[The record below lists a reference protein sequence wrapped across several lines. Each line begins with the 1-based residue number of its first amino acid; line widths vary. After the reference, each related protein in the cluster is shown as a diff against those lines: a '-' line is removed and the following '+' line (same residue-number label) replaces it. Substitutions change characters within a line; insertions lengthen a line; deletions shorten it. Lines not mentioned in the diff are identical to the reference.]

1 MYLKLYPGVVL
12 KSKNAI
18 SDNMPTNVTREYLN
32 AELKYQKA
40 KTNEEKIEALQEMLS
55 TLPKHKGTEVLKMQI
70 RERMKKIKKKQSEA
84 KKRRAGHAPIVKK
97 EGFQV
102 AIIGFPN
109 TGKSTLLAKLTNA
122 RPKISDYPFTTKEP
136 EVGIMEFEGGQI
148 QLVEIPAL
156 AEGASEKQRDMLTL
170 LHNADGIILL
180 ADDDHQ
186 RKTILGELA
195 NFGIKR
201 PIFYASK
208 GDKITKKQ
216 LFEFFDLIRVYTK
229 EPGEKTEMERPII
242 LKRKSTVLDVA
253 REIHKDF
260 ANKLKFA
267 RVWGSSRFPGQR
279 VEKDHVLQDKDIVE
293 LHI

>member
-1 MYLKLYPGVVL
+1 
-12 KSKNAI
+12 
-18 SDNMPTNVTREYLN
+18 MPTNVTREYLN
-32 AELKYQKA
+32 AELKYHKA
-40 KTNEEKIEALQEMLS
+40 RTSDEKQEALKEMLS
-55 TLPKHKGTEVLKMQI
+55 TLPKHKGTEVLKSQI
-70 RERMKKIKKKQSEA
+70 RERMKKLRKEQAEA
-84 KKRRAGHAPIVKK
+84 KKRRAGHAPVVRK

-109 TGKSTLLAKLTNA
+109 AGKSTLLTRLTNA

-136 EVGIMEFEGGQI
+136 EVGVMEFEGGQI

-156 AEGASEKQRDMLTL
+156 VEGAAEKQRDMLTL
-170 LHNADGIILL
+170 LTNADGIILL

-186 RKTILGELA
+186 RKALVGELA
-195 NFGIKR
+195 NFGINR

-216 LFEFFDLIRVYTK
+216 LFAFFDLIRVYTK
-229 EPGEKTEMERPII
+229 EPGEKTEMDKPII
-242 LKRKSTVLDVA
+242 LKQKSTVLDVA
-253 REIHKDF
+253 KEIHKDF

-267 RVWGSSRFPGQR
+267 RVWGSSKFPGQR
-279 VEKDHVLQDKDIVE
+279 VEKDHILQDKDIVE

>member
-1 MYLKLYPGVVL
+1 
-12 KSKNAI
+12 
-18 SDNMPTNVTREYLN
+18 MPTNVTGEYVN
-32 AELKYQKA
+32 AEKRYQSARTSEDKL
-40 KTNEEKIEALQEMLS
+40 EALQEMLS
-55 TLPKHKGTEVLKMQI
+55 TLPKHKGTEVLKAQI
-70 RERMKKIKKKQSEA
+70 RERMKRIKKEQIQA
-84 KKRRAGHAPIVKK
+84 KKRRAGHAPTIKK

-109 TGKSTLLAKLTNA
+109 SGKSTLLARLTNA

-156 AEGASEKQRDMLTL
+156 AEKAAEKQRDMLTL
-170 LHNADGIILL
+170 VTNADGIILL
-180 ADDDHQ
+180 ADDDYQ
-186 RKTILGELA
+186 RKTIMGELA
-195 NFGIKR
+195 KFGIKR
-201 PIFYASK
+201 PIFYAAK
-208 GDKITKKQ
+208 GEPISPRK

-229 EPGEKTEMERPII
+229 EPGERMEKDKPVI
-242 LKRKSTVLDVA
+242 LRRGATVLDIA

-267 RVWGSSRFPGQR
+267 RVWGSSKFPGQR
-279 VEKDHVLQDKDIVE
+279 VEKDHILKDKDIVE

>member
-1 MYLKLYPGVVL
+1 
-12 KSKNAI
+12 
-18 SDNMPTNVTREYLN
+18 MPTNVTREYLN

-40 KTNEEKIEALQEMLS
+40 RTSDERLEALKEMLS
-55 TLPKHKGTEVLKMQI
+55 TLPKHKGTEVLKSQI
-70 RERMKKIKKKQSEA
+70 RERMKKLRKEQIEA
-84 KKRRAGHAPIVKK
+84 KKRRAGHAPVVRK

-109 TGKSTLLAKLTNA
+109 SGKSTLLARLTNA

-156 AEGASEKQRDMLTL
+156 VEGAAEKQRDMLTL
-170 LHNADGIILL
+170 LHNADGIVLL

-201 PIFYASK
+201 SIFYASK

-229 EPGEKTEMERPII
+229 EPGEKTEMDKPII

-253 REIHKDF
+253 KEIHKDF

-267 RVWGSSRFPGQR
+267 RVWGSSKFPGQR

>member
-1 MYLKLYPGVVL
+1 
-12 KSKNAI
+12 
-18 SDNMPTNVTREYLN
+18 MPTNVTREYLN
-32 AELKYQKA
+32 AELKYHKA
-40 KTNEEKIEALQEMLS
+40 RTSDEKQEALKEMLS
-55 TLPKHKGTEVLKMQI
+55 TLPKHKGTEVLKSQI
-70 RERMKKIKKKQSEA
+70 RERMKKLRKEQIEA
-84 KKRRAGHAPIVKK
+84 KRRRAGHAPIVRK

-109 TGKSTLLAKLTNA
+109 AGKSTLLAKLTNA

-136 EVGIMEFEGGQI
+136 EVGVMEFEGGQI

-156 AEGASEKQRDMLTL
+156 VEGASEKQRDMLTL
-170 LHNADGIILL
+170 LTNADGIILL

-201 PIFYASK
+201 LIFYASK

-229 EPGEKTEMERPII
+229 EPGEKTEMDKPII

-253 REIHKDF
+253 KEIHKDF

-267 RVWGSSRFPGQR
+267 RVWGSSKFPGQR
-279 VEKDHVLQDKDIVE
+279 VEKDHILQDKDIVE

>member
-1 MYLKLYPGVVL
+1 
-12 KSKNAI
+12 
-18 SDNMPTNVTREYLN
+18 MPTNVTREYLN

-40 KTNEEKIEALQEMLS
+40 RSSDEKLDALKEMLS
-55 TLPKHKGTEVLKMQI
+55 TLPKHKGTESLKAQI
-70 RERMKKIKKKQSEA
+70 RERMKKIKKEQAEA
-84 KKRRAGHAPIVKK
+84 KRRRVGHAPIVKK

-156 AEGASEKQRDMLTL
+156 VENASEKQRDMLTL
-170 LHNADGIILL
+170 LHNADGIILM
-180 ADDDHQ
+180 ADDEHQ
-186 RKTILGELA
+186 RKTLIGEMTR
-195 NFGIKR
+195 FGIQKL
-201 PIFYASK
+201 IFYTSK
-208 GDKITKKQ
+208 GDKIAPKE

-229 EPGEKTEMERPII
+229 EPGEKPEMERPII
-242 LKRKSTVLDVA
+242 LKRKSTVLDAAKEV
-253 REIHKDF
+253 HKDF

-279 VEKDHVLQDKDIVE
+279 VEKDHVLKDKDIIE

>member
-1 MYLKLYPGVVL
+1 
-12 KSKNAI
+12 
-18 SDNMPTNVTREYLN
+18 MPTNVTREYLN

-40 KTNEEKIEALQEMLS
+40 RTSDERLEALKEMLS
-55 TLPKHKGTEVLKMQI
+55 TLPKHKGTEVLKSQI
-70 RERMKKIKKKQSEA
+70 RERMKKLRKEQIEA
-84 KKRRAGHAPIVKK
+84 KKRRAGHAPIVRK

-109 TGKSTLLAKLTNA
+109 AGKSTLLAKLTNA

-136 EVGIMEFEGGQI
+136 EVGVMEFEGGQI

-156 AEGASEKQRDMLTL
+156 VEGASEKQRDMLTL
-170 LHNADGIILL
+170 LTNADGIILL

-201 PIFYASK
+201 LIFYASK

-229 EPGEKTEMERPII
+229 EPGEKTEMDKPII

-253 REIHKDF
+253 KEIHKDF

-267 RVWGSSRFPGQR
+267 RVWGSSKFPGQR
-279 VEKDHVLQDKDIVE
+279 VEKDHILQDKDIVE

>member
-1 MYLKLYPGVVL
+1 
-12 KSKNAI
+12 
-18 SDNMPTNVTREYLN
+18 MPTNVTREYLN

-40 KTNEEKIEALQEMLS
+40 RTSDEKQEALKEMLS
-55 TLPKHKGTEVLKMQI
+55 TLPKHKGTEVLKSQI
-70 RERMKKIKKKQSEA
+70 RERMKKLRKEQIEA
-84 KKRRAGHAPIVKK
+84 KKRRAGHAPIVRK

-109 TGKSTLLAKLTNA
+109 AGKSTLLAKLTNA

-136 EVGIMEFEGGQI
+136 EVGVMEFEGGQI

-156 AEGASEKQRDMLTL
+156 VEGASEKQRDMLTL
-170 LHNADGIILL
+170 LTNADGIILL

-201 PIFYASK
+201 LIFYASK

-229 EPGEKTEMERPII
+229 EPGEKTEMDKPII

-253 REIHKDF
+253 KEIHKDF

-267 RVWGSSRFPGQR
+267 RVWGSSKFPGQR
-279 VEKDHVLQDKDIVE
+279 VEKDHILQDKDIVE